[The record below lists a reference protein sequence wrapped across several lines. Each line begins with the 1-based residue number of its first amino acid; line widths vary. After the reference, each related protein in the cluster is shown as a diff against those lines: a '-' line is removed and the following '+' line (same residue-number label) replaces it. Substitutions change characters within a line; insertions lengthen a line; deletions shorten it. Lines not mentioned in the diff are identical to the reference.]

1 MKLRIRLA
9 VLLVSSLGVS
19 VPAYAQQFGCYLTYD
34 GIEDRVEIA
43 DGVFPLLQ
51 YTLSAWVRTAGSVGT
66 QAILSRGEDNIS
78 DILPWGFG
86 TLGDGTVYLQIEN
99 AANTSS
105 TAYPSVTAVDDGAW
119 HHVAATRITDG
130 TVRLYVNGLLDATH
144 AGTPATGSSSQTV
157 GMGFSYQDSGSGAST
172 KPPLLFWD
180 GSLDELTLWSV
191 ALDDAAI
198 ADLAASGVPAN
209 PAGLVARWEL
219 DEGTGQTAADSAVGA
234 SHPGTLG
241 AGAGADSSDPVWV
254 CGAKMSTSIYTGGQG
269 CPTQS
274 CVTPTHAFGS
284 ATGGGAGLIEL
295 SGSTLDFRVSGGTA
309 TFTSLGTDPD
319 FEFSDVVYSGTA
331 TVDTV
336 GSTHTI
342 TSGTALI
349 SGTGGDVVC
358 PTPFTFTTSALDVS
372 GTCEGS
378 GSGLSCVL
386 TFELTDPVFDVGGQ
400 SRYFV
405 HTINASGAAVA
416 IPSLGPA
423 GLVALALGLLLSA
436 MVSGRRANAN
446 HELAVDRSPSR

>member
-1 MKLRIRLA
+1 MKLWILLA
-9 VLLVSSLGVS
+9 VLLVSSPGVS
-19 VPAYAQQFGCYLTYD
+19 LPAYAQQVGCYLTYD
-34 GIEDRVEIA
+34 GIDDRVDIA
-43 DGVFPLLQ
+43 SGAFPLFE
-51 YTLSAWVRTAGSVGT
+51 YTLSAWVKTTGTAGLQV
-66 QAILSRGEDNIS
+66 ILSRGEDATS
-78 DILPWGFG
+78 DVLPWGFG
-86 TLGDGTVYLQIEN
+86 LLGTGVVYLQIEN
-99 AANTSS
+99 AADT
-105 TAYPSVTAVDDGAW
+105 THVAYPGLTPVDDGSW
-119 HHVAATRITDG
+119 HHVAATREPAG
-130 TVRLYVNGLLDATH
+130 TLKLYVDGLLDATH
-144 AGTPATGSSSQTV
+144 VATPDTGSSSQTV
-157 GMGFSYQDSGSGAST
+157 GMGVTYQDSGGAT
-172 KPPLLFWD
+172 VKPPALFWN

-191 ALDDAAI
+191 ALSDGAI
-198 ADLAASGVPAN
+198 ADLRANGVPAS
-209 PAGLVARWEL
+209 PTGLVARWEL
-219 DEGTGQTAADSAVGA
+219 DEGTGQTAGDSAAGA

-241 AGAGADSSDPVWV
+241 ASAGTDSSDPVWV

-284 ATGGGAGLIEL
+284 ATGGGGGLIEL
-295 SGSTLDFRVSGGTA
+295 SGSTLEFRVSGGTA

-446 HELAVDRSPSR
+446 HEVAVDRSPSR